1 LRLLAEVAEGVCF
14 LHGMGIAHRDLKP
27 QNILLDSSTKAKLAD
42 FGLAKTLKTKEDN
55 INSNM

>member
-1 LRLLAEVAEGVCF
+1 LAEVAEGVCF